1 MPQIRLVKRSDF
13 RSIVELTNQED
24 WGFGLPDLE
33 RMKALQPKGCLVA
46 TVSGGTIG
54 FTTAIAYGR
63 DVGWI
68 GNVVVSKQHRGAG
81 IGSSLVQTGINHL
94 LRVRVKKIGL
104 LSYPENVAMY
114 ERLGFDTTGSFDRLS
129 VSHGT
134 EDSTEGIG
142 RIPLRQ
148 ILSLDKRAFEADR
161 SKLLRR
167 LYREFPKRWSWVTNI
182 DGISGYSLVKQ
193 YQDSSEIG
201 PLICEDMNQESIG
214 KLLSSSVALT
224 DKWPLEMTVPES
236 NSSIIEAATRHGF
249 RVERKGF
256 VMSYARLRPIAIPAS
271 VGAFGFLDKG

>member
-1 MPQIRLVKRSDF
+1 
-13 RSIVELTNQED
+13 
-24 WGFGLPDLE
+24 
-33 RMKALQPKGCLVA
+33 
-46 TVSGGTIG
+46 
-54 FTTAIAYGR
+54 
-63 DVGWI
+63 
-68 GNVVVSKQHRGAG
+68 
-81 IGSSLVQTGINHL
+81 
-94 LRVRVKKIGL
+94 
-104 LSYPENVAMY
+104 
-114 ERLGFDTTGSFDRLS
+114 

-134 EDSTEGIG
+134 EDSTERIG

-167 LYREFPKRWSWVTNI
+167 LYRELPKRWSWVTNI
-182 DGISGYSLVKQ
+182 AGISGYSLVKQ

-236 NSSIIEAATRHGF
+236 NSSIIEAAARHGF

-256 VMSYARLRPIAIPAS
+256 VMSYVGLRPIAIAAS

>member
-13 RSIVELTNQED
+13 RSIIELTNQED
-24 WGFGLPDLE
+24 WGFRVPDLE

-46 TVSGGTIG
+46 TVGGRPIG

-81 IGSSLVQTGINHL
+81 IGSSLVQTGISHL

-104 LSYPENVAMY
+104 FSYPENEAMY
-114 ERLGFDTTGSFDRLS
+114 KRLGFDTTGSFDRLS

-134 EDSTEGIG
+134 EDSTERIG

-167 LYREFPKRWSWVTNI
+167 LYRELPKRWSWVTNI
-182 DGISGYSLVKQ
+182 AGISGYSLVKQ

-236 NSSIIEAATRHGF
+236 NSSIIEAAARHGF